1 MLRVLYGNEPYLID
15 SKINEARKEVSDI
28 SFVKFND
35 FTEEVVEFAAQ
46 YPFYDTKQVAIVYMP
61 KLDKNDKLIDYIDN
75 PSDTTDIYISVAD
88 VDKRSNLFKKL
99 KKGNMLEECNKLNS
113 DLFQK
118 FVLREIS
125 RNNSKIDKDNFL
137 LFQQKSGYLESEDVT
152 LYTIKIYLKQLG
164 YNNEDGIISERDIE
178 AFVTES
184 LDQKSILLSKYLLLQ
199 NETEMF
205 NMARLLIEKKE
216 NPITLLS
223 LIARSFRLAYKAT
236 LYGELDPI
244 EISSLIGVPTYQF
257 KEGLRYNAEVLE
269 KSLNILQ
276 NGVNQI
282 KDGEAN
288 SEIVFYITLGSIITL
303 LKENNL

>member
-1 MLRVLYGNEPYLID
+1 
-15 SKINEARKEVSDI
+15 
-28 SFVKFND
+28 
-35 FTEEVVEFAAQ
+35 
-46 YPFYDTKQVAIVYMP
+46 
-61 KLDKNDKLIDYIDN
+61 
-75 PSDTTDIYISVAD
+75 
-88 VDKRSNLFKKL
+88 
-99 KKGNMLEECNKLNS
+99 
-113 DLFQK
+113 
-118 FVLREIS
+118 
-125 RNNSKIDKDNFL
+125 
-137 LFQQKSGYLESEDVT
+137 
-152 LYTIKIYLKQLG
+152 
-164 YNNEDGIISERDIE
+164 
-178 AFVTES
+178 
-184 LDQKSILLSKYLLLQ
+184 
-199 NETEMF
+199 
-205 NMARLLIEKKE
+205 MARLLIEKKE